1 MIVGFAGSGNM
12 AAAMARGWAGEVD
25 AMLFTDSGSGRA
37 AVLAAEVGGRL
48 SAPTPSWPSGP
59 TSSCWR

>member
-12 AAAMARGWAGEVD
+12 AAAMARGWAGVEGGPE

-37 AVLAAEVGGRL
+37 A
-48 SAPTPSWPSGP
+48 
-59 TSSCWR
+59 